1 MDNNY
6 DFKFKILILG
16 GSWSG
21 KTCLL
26 RKYVENIFKE
36 EKHLAT
42 IGIDFKTKLL
52 VFDKYKIKLII
63 WDTAGLERFR
73 AITPNY
79 YKYAD
84 GFIFNFNITDND
96 TFKELDFFINKLKE
110 EKNNVYDSI
119 ICANFCDLKKEKKI
133 SEEEIKNY
141 EKIFDMK
148 IFETSAK
155 TGLNINRSF
164 NYLTFLMLQRI
175 ASKKVLSSFKNWMNN
190 QVNNIEISIF
200 KEPNCKN
207 IFKNEYNYSINEK
220 DTVLNINSNSN
231 INADGLIFYIDKKY
245 KSSFEYIINIINSI
259 DNYYFIFKR
268 YIMMIID
275 YQDNKDKDKKKEDEI
290 INKELDKLCNEKGIN
305 IFRIFNKNDIDDFI
319 EKLAQKISF
328 GEEESKVNI
337 KLNKYINF

>member
-1 MDNNY
+1 MDKNY

-16 GSWSG
+16 DASSG

-26 RKYVENIFKE
+26 RKYVENIFEKE
-36 EKHLAT
+36 TYIT
-42 IGIDFKTKLL
+42 IGLDFKIKLL
-52 VFDKYKIKLII
+52 IFDNYKIKLQM
-63 WDTAGLERFR
+63 WDTAGHESFR
-73 AITPNY
+73 TITKTY
-79 YKYAD
+79 YKGAD
-84 GFIFNFNITDND
+84 GFIFNLNITDKNS
-96 TFKELDFFINKLKE
+96 FNNMNYFINLTKKE
-110 EKNNVYDSI
+110 ENNDFVSI
-119 ICANFCDLKKEKKI
+119 ICANFCDLKKERKFT
-133 SEEEIKNY
+133 EEEIKNY
-141 EKIFDMK
+141 EKIYNMK

-155 TGLNINRSF
+155 TGLNIKRAF
-164 NYLTFLMLQRI
+164 NYLTILILQRK
-175 ASKKVLSSFKNWMNN
+175 ASKQVLSSFKNWMNN
-190 QVNNIEISIF
+190 QIYNFEISIF
-200 KEPNCKN
+200 KESNCRN